1 MTALILTIVILI
13 GIYVLTLKL
22 NPWVRCS
29 RCKNVPKR
37 KAGRSATHITSL
49 RAKAPQQLRFG
60 RRFLRDLWPG
70 AGKAAAE

>member
-1 MTALILTIVILI
+1 VTALILTIVILI

-37 KAGRSATHITSL
+37 KAWAFRYAHHVCSKCQGTG
-49 RAKAPQQLRFG
+49 QQLRFG
-60 RRFLRDLWPG
+60 RRFLFGRPLTPG
-70 AGKAAAE
+70 GR